1 MEVAMFNDND
11 LRELLDFVAPDPVL
25 SLYLSTDPTEGNADA
40 YRLQL
45 KTMLKDINLP
55 RDVSE
60 VERFFSHHYDG
71 SGRAVAVFSCAARDF
86 FRAYPLAV
94 PMRNLVRVGDR
105 PAVKPLADL
114 MDNYGGYG
122 VVLVDKQGARAF
134 YFHLGELREQEG
146 VLGEAV
152 KHTKRGGASSF
163 PGRKG
168 GIAGRKDRMEEVVD
182 RNMKDAVDFSVH
194 FFEENHVRRVLIGGT
209 DDNIS
214 LFRSQLPKAWQS
226 LVMGTFNMAMTA
238 SNIEVRE
245 RALQIGTEAAREAES
260 MLVDNLVTSAAKIS
274 GAVGGLVD
282 TFDAVN
288 HDRVRTLVIVENLH
302 HESYVCNK
310 CGALYLT
317 KTDQTCPLCG
327 EGKLERTRDGIEL
340 AVNTVMR
347 KGGDVNVVR
356 PTPAINKVEGIG
368 AILRY

>member
-1 MEVAMFNDND
+1 MLNDND

-25 SLYLSTDPTEGNADA
+25 SVYLSTDPTEGNADA

-45 KTMLKDINLP
+45 KTLLKDINLP

-60 VERFFSHHYDG
+60 VERFFSHQYDG
-71 SGRAVAVFSCAARDF
+71 SGRAVAVFSCAAKNF
-86 FRAYPLAV
+86 FRTYPLAV
-94 PMRNLVRVGDR
+94 PMSNLVRVSDR
-105 PAVKPLADL
+105 PAVKPLVDL

-146 VLGEAV
+146 VLGETV
-152 KHTKRGGASSF
+152 KHSKRGGASSF
-163 PGRKG
+163 PGRKSG
-168 GIAGRKDRMEEVVD
+168 SAGRTDRMEEVVD
-182 RNMKDAVDFSVH
+182 RNMKDAVDFAVG
-194 FFEENHVRRVLIGGT
+194 FFDDNRVRRVLIGGT
-209 DDNIS
+209 DDNVS
-214 LFRSQLPKAWQS
+214 QFRNQLPKTWQS
-226 LVMGTFNMAMTA
+226 LVMGTFNMSMNA
-238 SNIEVRE
+238 SIAEVRE
-245 RALQIGTEAAREAES
+245 RALQIGIEAAREAES
-260 MLVDNLVTSAAKIS
+260 LLIDNLVTSAAKLS

-288 HDRVRTLVIVENLH
+288 HDRVRTLVIVENLR
-302 HESYVCNK
+302 HESYLCNQ

-317 KTDQTCPLCG
+317 KTDETCPLCS
-327 EGKLERTRDGIEL
+327 EGKLERTRDGIEV

-356 PTPAINKVEGIG
+356 STPVMEKLEGIG

>member
-1 MEVAMFNDND
+1 MFNDND

-55 RDVSE
+55 RDTSE
-60 VERFFSHHYDG
+60 VEGYFSRQYDG
-71 SGRAVAVFSCAARDF
+71 AGRSVAVFSCAARDF

-94 PMRNLVRVGDR
+94 PMRNLVRVSDR
-105 PAVKPLADL
+105 PTVKPLADL
-114 MDNYGGYG
+114 LDNYGGYG

-146 VLGEAV
+146 VVGETV
-152 KHTKRGGASSF
+152 KHTKRGGASSLT
-163 PGRKG
+163 GRMG
-168 GIAGRKDRMEEVVD
+168 GIAGRTDRMEEVVD
-182 RNMKDAVDFSVH
+182 RNMKDAVDFSVR
-194 FFEENHVRRVLIGGT
+194 FFEDNHVRRVLIGGT

-238 SNIEVRE
+238 SNTEVRE
-245 RALQIGTEAAREAES
+245 RTLQIGTEAAREAETQ
-260 MLVDNLVTSAAKIS
+260 LVDNLITSAAKLS
-274 GAVGGLVD
+274 GAVSGMEE

-288 HDRVRTLVIVENLH
+288 HDRVRTLVIVEDLH
-302 HESYVCNK
+302 HTSYVCNQ
-310 CGALYLT
+310 CGALYVT
-317 KTDQTCPLCG
+317 KTDETCPLCG
-327 EGKLERTRDGIEL
+327 AGKLERTQDGIEM

-347 KGGDVNVVR
+347 KGGDVNVVLSS
-356 PTPAINKVEGIG
+356 PAMDKIEGIG

>member
-1 MEVAMFNDND
+1 MFNDND
-11 LRELLDFVAPDPVL
+11 LRELLEFVAPDPIL
-25 SLYLSTDPTEGNADA
+25 SVYLSTDPTEGNADA

-55 RDVSE
+55 RDVSA
-60 VERFFSHHYDG
+60 VERFFSHQYDG
-71 SGRAVAVFSCAARDF
+71 SGRAVAVFSCAAQNF
-86 FRAYPLAV
+86 FRTFPLAV
-94 PMRNLVRVGDR
+94 PMSNLVRISDR
-105 PAVKPLADL
+105 PAVKPLVDL

-146 VLGEAV
+146 LFGEAV
-152 KHTKRGGASSF
+152 KHVKRGGSSSF

-168 GIAGRKDRMEEVVD
+168 GSAGRTDSMEEVVD
-182 RNMKDAVDFSVH
+182 RNIKDAVEFSVR
-194 FFEENHVRRVLIGGT
+194 FFEENKVRRVLIGGT

-226 LVMGTFNMAMTA
+226 LVMGTFNIAMTA
-238 SNIEVRE
+238 SNGEVRD
-245 RALQIGTEAAREAES
+245 RALQIGTEAALGAES
-260 MLVDNLVTSAAKIS
+260 MLIENLVTSAAKIS

-282 TFDAVN
+282 TFGAVN
-288 HDRVRTLVIVENLH
+288 HDRVRTLVIVENLR
-302 HESYVCNK
+302 HECYICSK

-317 KTDQTCPLCG
+317 KTDETCPLCG
-327 EGKLERTRDGIEL
+327 EGMLERTRDGIEM

-356 PTPAINKVEGIG
+356 STPAMEKLGGIG
-368 AILRY
+368 AFLRY

>member
-1 MEVAMFNDND
+1 MFNDND

-25 SLYLSTDPTEGNADA
+25 SVYLSTDPTEGNADA
-40 YRLQL
+40 YRLRL
-45 KTMLKDINLP
+45 KAMLKDINLP
-55 RDVSE
+55 RDVSA
-60 VERFFSHHYDG
+60 VERYFSHQYDG
-71 SGRAVAVFSCAARDF
+71 SGRAVAVFSCAAQNF
-86 FRAYPLAV
+86 FHTYPLAV
-94 PMRNLVRVGDR
+94 PMSNLVRVSDR

-114 MDNYGGYG
+114 LDNYGGYG

-146 VLGEAV
+146 VVGEAV

-168 GIAGRKDRMEEVVD
+168 GSSGRTDHMEEVVD
-182 RNMKDAVDFSVH
+182 RNMKDAVDFAVG
-194 FFEENHVRRVLIGGT
+194 FFEENRVRRVLIGGS

-214 LFRSQLPKAWQS
+214 QFRGQLPKAWQS

-238 SNIEVRE
+238 SNSEVRE
-245 RALQIGTEAAREAES
+245 RALQIGMEAAREAES
-260 MLVDNLVTSAAKIS
+260 HLIDNLVTSAAKLS

-310 CGALYLT
+310 CSALYLT
-317 KTDQTCPLCG
+317 KTNETCPLCG

-347 KGGDVNVVR
+347 KGGEVNVVR
-356 PTPAINKVEGIG
+356 STPAMEKLDGVG